1 MSISLANMLWQD
13 RLFNYSN
20 NRKFLFRIQFL
31 EFYLKLPYY
40 SSVNGYEHNYNHNE
54 GGNYT
59 LQIIFS
65 QRGKNEHNL
74 FSIYTKGLEKP
85 FFFPYIQLFPMW
97 RGIKVISADS

>member
-54 GGNYT
+54 GGSHIPSKSFFHKGVKTNTIY
-59 LQIIFS
+59 F
-65 QRGKNEHNL
+65 L
-74 FSIYTKGLEKP
+74 FILK
-85 FFFPYIQLFPMW
+85 
-97 RGIKVISADS
+97 D